1 MVVDGGAVVGAA
13 EVGGVEVLVVVEVVL
28 FEFEDAVDG
37 FVDAGFGNIG
47 FDGLFGEC
55 GGGWHEEEVGAGL
68 DGFDV
73 GVGFGVVVGDG
84 SHVEGVGDDEII
96 VAEFVAE
103 EVGGD
108 FG

>member
-1 MVVDGGAVVGAA
+1 MVGAA
-13 EVGGVEVLVVVEVVL
+13 EVGGVEVLVVFEVVL

-37 FVDAGFGNIG
+37 FVDAGFGDVG
-47 FDGLFGEC
+47 FDGLFGES
-55 GGGWHEEEVGAGL
+55 GVWWHEEEVGAGL

-73 GVGFGVVVGDG
+73 GIGFGVIVGDS
-84 SHVEGVGDDEII
+84 SHVEGVGDDYII